1 MKSKKIG
8 FIALFIMIL
17 IIPIKSQKQFFSSDK
32 LVETGVYYYPEAWNP
47 TQWERDFK
55 KMAEMG
61 FEFTHFAEFAWTQLE
76 STEGKFD
83 FTWLDKAVELAAK
96 YNLKVILCTPS
107 ATPPVWL
114 VRNYPEVLVE
124 TATGQRAQHGTRAHC
139 SWSSGKYRELT
150 TKVVSSLA
158 QHFANDKRIWGWQID
173 NEPSHYGTYDYCPAA
188 QISFKQWLKNKYKTI
203 KDLNDAWGTPFW
215 SGIYSDFSQI
225 EIPNPVRLISG
236 VASPISL
243 VDFKRFS
250 ADECASFIA
259 MQHAVL
265 RKYITKEQFVTTNF
279 MHGHTDVDPWR
290 SKELDFISYTMYPVA
305 GYTNGIGE
313 QGFRMGDPWRISW
326 ANDFFRPFKGVT
338 GVMEL
343 QPGQVNWG
351 SYNPQPYPGVVRAWL
366 WNCFAGSL
374 DFICSYRFRQPL
386 YGGEQFHYGMV
397 GTDGVTESTGGEQYV
412 QFMKEIRELR
422 KLYKPNTQMPQEY
435 ASRKTAILYN
445 SDNVWETEVQKQT
458 YQWNEVNYITKYY
471 SALKSLTVP
480 VDIIGEERDLSSY
493 PFVIAPAYQMTDGLL
508 INKWTNYVKNGGNL
522 VLTCRT
528 GLKDRNGH
536 FPETEWAGAITN
548 LIGSKIPMFDE
559 MSTSTKASVSFGDKK
574 YSWSIW
580 GDILEPEKGTDV
592 WSNYY
597 NQFYAGKAAVTHR
610 KLGKGTI
617 TYIGVCSD
625 NDQFEKEVL
634 KKVYESA
641 RVNIVELPE
650 GVIVNWRNGFW
661 VAINYASKN
670 NIISI
675 PDNANIVVGEK
686 ELKPA
691 GVLVWK

>member
-1 MKSKKIG
+1 MMS
-8 FIALFIMIL
+8 ATA
-17 IIPIKSQKQFFSSDK
+17 QKQFFSSEK
-32 LVETGVYYYPEAWNP
+32 MVETGVYYYPEAWNP
-47 TQWERDFK
+47 NQWERDFK

-76 STEGKFD
+76 PTEGKFD

-96 YNLKVILCTPS
+96 YKLKVIMCTPS

-150 TKVVSSLA
+150 TKVVNSLA

-188 QISFKQWLKNKYKTI
+188 QTNFRQWLKNKYKTI
-203 KDLNDAWGTPFW
+203 KDLNNAWGTPFW
-215 SGIYSDFSQI
+215 SGIYSDFIQI
-225 EIPNPVRLISG
+225 EIPNTGRLISG
-236 VASPISL
+236 IASPISI

-250 ADECASFIA
+250 ADECASFVA
-259 MQHAVL
+259 MQHSIL
-265 RKYITKEQFVTTNF
+265 RKYISKEQFVTTNF

-305 GYTNGIGE
+305 GYTQGVGE
-313 QGFRMGDPWRISW
+313 QGFRLGDPWRISW

-435 ASRKTAILYN
+435 TSRKTAILYN
-445 SDNVWETEVQKQT
+445 PDNVWETEVQKQT
-458 YQWNEVNYITKYY
+458 YQWSEVNFITKYY

-480 VDIIGEERDLSSY
+480 IDIIGEERDLSSY
-493 PFVIAPAYQMTDGLL
+493 PFVIAPAYQITDGKL
-508 INKWTNYVKNGGNL
+508 INKWIDYVKNGGNL

-536 FPETEWAGAITN
+536 LPETEWAGAITN
-548 LIGSKIPMFDE
+548 LIGSKIPMYDE
-559 MSTSTKASVSFGDKK
+559 MSNSTKANVSFGDKK

-597 NQFYAGKAAVTHR
+597 DQFYAGKASVIHR
-610 KLGKGTI
+610 KLGKGRI
-617 TYIGVCSD
+617 TYVGVCS
-625 NDQFEKEVL
+625 NGNQFEKEVL
-634 KKVYESA
+634 KKVYETA
-641 RVNIVELPE
+641 GVDIAELPE
-650 GVIVNWRNGFW
+650 GVIFNWRDGFW
-661 VAINYASKN
+661 VAINYSSVKVNINIPKDAKIILGSN
-670 NIISI
+670 NLDIADI
-675 PDNANIVVGEK
+675 A
-686 ELKPA
+686 
-691 GVLVWK
+691 VWQ